1 MSTLPTGKDSPFMFM
16 TPSNDPAT
24 MICNWLVFTEIFQR
38 GQNRWNLLYLIE
50 KYKGLARSDVLVCIS
65 SKADGKSFCICV
77 TLKKLSNAFVFVTV
91 DVNHILK
98 FVVAKLFDDIG
109 LANLSCSIH
118 DEWLPVTG

>member
-1 MSTLPTGKDSPFMFM
+1 M
-16 TPSNDPAT
+16 
-24 MICNWLVFTEIFQR
+24 
-38 GQNRWNLLYLIE
+38 YLIE

-77 TLKKLSNAFVFVTV
+77 TLKKLSNAFVLVTV

-98 FVVAKLFDDIG
+98 FVVSKLFDNIG

-118 DEWLPVTG
+118 DEWFSVAG

>member
-1 MSTLPTGKDSPFMFM
+1 MQF
-16 TPSNDPAT
+16 
-24 MICNWLVFTEIFQR
+24 WLVFTEIFQR